1 MTAPAHRVDRGRY
14 RGSIS
19 ERRQSGKQMRILI
32 VDDHEV
38 VREGLRA
45 SLATDSRLE
54 VVGTAE
60 TGQAAL
66 EMARRTLPDIALV
79 DLRLP
84 DMSGEDLTR
93 ELRSRFP
100 STAVIILTTYL
111 SEETVRGAL
120 DAGAL
125 AYVTKAAGL
134 PELRAAIER
143 VMADTGAPDS
153 TSGPQIVKQLHELVA
168 SRMSE
173 AMPTPQQERVLE
185 LAAQGFTNHEI
196 GARLFISESTVRFH
210 VQKLKAKFGARTK
223 TELIAKVIRMGY
235 IPPAGEAGRSRTQF

>member
-1 MTAPAHRVDRGRY
+1 MRV
-14 RGSIS
+14 
-19 ERRQSGKQMRILI
+19 LI

-45 SLATDSRLE
+45 SLATDPRLE

-60 TGQAAL
+60 TGQGAL
-66 EMARRTLPDIALV
+66 EVARRTLPDIALV

-93 ELRSRFP
+93 QLRARFP

-111 SEETVRGAL
+111 SEETVRSAL
-120 DAGAL
+120 DAGAH

-134 PELRAAIER
+134 PELRAAIDR
-143 VMADTGAPDS
+143 VMGGDRSVDGT
-153 TSGPQIVKQLHELVA
+153 TGPQIVKQLHELVA
-168 SRMSE
+168 GRMTE

-223 TELIAKVIRMGY
+223 TELIAKAIRTGY
-235 IPPAGEAGRSRTQF
+235 IAPAGEAGVPRPPV